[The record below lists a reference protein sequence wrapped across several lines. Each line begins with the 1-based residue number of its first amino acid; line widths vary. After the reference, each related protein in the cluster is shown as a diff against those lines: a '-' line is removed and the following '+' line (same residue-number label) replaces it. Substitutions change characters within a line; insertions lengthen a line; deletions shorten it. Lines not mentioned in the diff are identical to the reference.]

1 VINRS
6 GDVFNLPPLCV
17 LGAGGRFGGPAWY
30 SGGPSG
36 VGRGHRW
43 VHHKICVIYDVYA
56 MASDEK
62 VTKSKGENI
71 SINISRFVINLSLQ
85 NHF

>member
-1 VINRS
+1 VCWARVVDS
-6 GDVFNLPPLCV
+6 VAQHG
-17 LGAGGRFGGPAWY
+17 